1 MNKPI
6 EVEERPSDDLPLVV
20 FKPVVDP
27 GLKSALQRFQSQQ
40 KGQSGD
46 DSKSKIPVCSNRG
59 CGKSY
64 EGTVKDEPCSYHP
77 GVPIFHEG
85 MKFWSCCQRKTTD
98 FNQFLEQAPCA
109 KGEHKWVDPEVRVLD

>member
-1 MNKPI
+1 VSYHSDVKPPKPEKPKKDDVLVPGEVIHGGSPQPPMNKPI

-59 CGKSY
+59 CGK
-64 EGTVKDEPCSYHP
+64 
-77 GVPIFHEG
+77 
-85 MKFWSCCQRKTTD
+85 
-98 FNQFLEQAPCA
+98 
-109 KGEHKWVDPEVRVLD
+109 VRCLAINRQVCTLIDLHI